1 MGAIAEPVG
10 RLLRRFRVAAG
21 LTQEELAQRSGLSV
35 RALSDIERGRT
46 PRPYSR
52 SIRLLAD
59 ALELDDDGRALLL
72 SAVPERADQA
82 GPVPRA
88 AAELHVARQAG
99 FPAVPRQLP
108 AVVAGFAG
116 RAAELAELSES
127 LNLLRNQGLTV
138 IVSAIGGIA
147 GVGKTALAVWWAQ
160 QAAAQFPD
168 GQLYV
173 NLRGFGPGG
182 APISPAT
189 AIGGFLQ
196 ALGIPAERIPVQL
209 EARAGLYRS
218 VTAGKQILLVLDNAR
233 DSEQVIPLLPG
244 GPGCLTLVTSRAP
257 LTGLIAAQGAR
268 QVIVDVLA
276 PEEARQL
283 LALRLGE
290 DQVAGDPAA
299 VAEVLEL
306 TGRLPLALSIVAARA
321 SARHG
326 RPLAALAAEL
336 HDEHRRLDALDGG
349 ELAADLRATFSWSWR
364 QLSTAGRSMLRLL
377 GIHPGPAVSVAAA
390 ASLAGTG
397 RPQAR
402 RALAELT
409 SAGLLSEPVP
419 GRFACHD
426 LIRSY
431 AAELCVS
438 HNIAGARDAAAR
450 RMLDHYLH
458 SAAAARQLITSA
470 APSGS
475 SQPPAPGVQPEQPA
489 GYQQAMGWFAAERP
503 VLVAL
508 LAAAVRT
515 GFDDYAQQLPGVMA
529 AYLGRCGQWEERLE
543 VMLAGLAAA
552 QRQADMAAQGSAHR
566 LIGGALV
573 QLGRAEDGRRH
584 LQRALAIF
592 SQTGD
597 RRSLAR
603 AHNAIAVTFGEQR
616 RFGDA
621 LEHGRQALTILRQ
634 TEGANEHAQ
643 ALNIMGWALTELGD
657 HPQAIGCCRQAL
669 ALCAATGNRLLAA
682 NTKDTLG
689 QAYYNSGQ
697 LSLALDCYRQS
708 AAECRE
714 LRHLWGEA
722 DALSHLGT
730 AHLASGDVSGARE
743 AWQQALVILDDL
755 HHPGADKVGTSLRQL
770 GHTQAG

>member
-1 MGAIAEPVG
+1 M
-10 RLLRRFRVAAG
+10 LRRFRVAAG

-59 ALELDDDGRALLL
+59 ALELGEHGRALLL
-72 SAVPERADQA
+72 SAVPERAGQA
-82 GPVPRA
+82 TPAGRA
-88 AAELHVARQAG
+88 AADPGGAGQPAG
-99 FPAVPRQLP
+99 FDSVPRQLP

-116 RAAELAELSES
+116 RAAELAELSEA
-127 LNLLRNQGLTV
+127 LKLRHSPGRTV

-160 QAAAQFPD
+160 RAAGQFPD

-173 NLRGFGPGG
+173 NLRGFGPSGV
-182 APISPAT
+182 PVSPAT

-196 ALGIPAERIPVQL
+196 ALGIPAERIPIQP
-209 EARAGLYRS
+209 EAQAGLYRS
-218 VTAGKQILLVLDNAR
+218 VTAGRRILLLLDNAR

-257 LTGLIAAQGAR
+257 LTGLVTAQGAR
-268 QVIVDVLA
+268 QVIVDVLS

-326 RPLAALAAEL
+326 YPLAALAAEL
-336 HDEHRRLDALDGG
+336 RDEHRRLDALDGG
-349 ELAADLRATFSWSWR
+349 ELTADLRATFSWSWQ
-364 QLSTAGRSMLRLL
+364 QLSAAGQSMLRLL

-397 RPQAR
+397 QPQAR
-402 RALAELT
+402 RALTELT

-426 LIRSY
+426 LVRSY
-431 AAELCVS
+431 AAELSLS
-438 HNIAGARDAAAR
+438 HDPAGDRDAATR

-475 SQPPAPGVQPEQPA
+475 LQPPAPGVRPEQLA
-489 GYQQAMGWFAAERP
+489 GYQQAMDWFATERP
-503 VLVAL
+503 VLVAV
-508 LAAAVRT
+508 LAAAARA
-515 GFDDYAQQLPGVMA
+515 GFDDYAQQFPGVIG
-529 AYLGRCGQWEERLE
+529 AYLGRSGHWEERLE

-552 QRQADMAAQGSAHR
+552 QRRADLAAQGSAHR
-566 LIGGALV
+566 LIGGTLV
-573 QLGRAEDGRRH
+573 QLGRAGDGRRH
-584 LQRALAIF
+584 LKQALEVF

-597 RRSLAR
+597 RLSLGR

-616 RFGDA
+616 RFGEA
-621 LEHGRQALTILRQ
+621 LEHARQALAISCQ
-634 TEGANEHAQ
+634 TESINEQAQ

-657 HPQAIGCCRQAL
+657 HSQAAGYCRQAL
-669 ALCAATGNRLLAA
+669 ELCTATGNRVLAA
-682 NTKDTLG
+682 NTRDTLG

-697 LSLALDCYRQS
+697 LSAALACYRQS

-714 LRHLWGEA
+714 LKHMWGEA

-730 AHLASGDVSGARE
+730 AYFASGDLDAARE

-755 HHPGADKVGTSLRQL
+755 HHPRADKVRASLRQL
-770 GHTQAG
+770 RHSQTG